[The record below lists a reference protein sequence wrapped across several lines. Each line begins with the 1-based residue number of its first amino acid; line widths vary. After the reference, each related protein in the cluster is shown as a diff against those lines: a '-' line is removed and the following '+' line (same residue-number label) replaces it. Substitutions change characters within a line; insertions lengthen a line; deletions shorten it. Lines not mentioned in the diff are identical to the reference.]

1 MAAATKARGS
11 NPGLKGSALTGATK
25 LQTSNPG
32 SCVTASSPLPE
43 SHLWWA
49 VSRSW
54 CNLHLTPHINHIQPI
69 FSAHFKTNT
78 MVWRDKIWC
87 ERGERGER
95 ERPKLKVWLWGT
107 YLIPS
112 DTSLKASAA
121 EGGKKKTA
129 LDGMQPFAWPHS
141 HVGEEGRRQ
150 VDIWPV
156 CYCEFQILWLSLT
169 LHLLKFLIWG
179 FLRQLIHSHWRRFT
193 LTSLWPSL
201 LIPSK
206 AADTYTHI
214 HTYISSKDSLFG
226 AGKKT

>member
-87 ERGERGER
+87 ERGERER
-95 ERPKLKVWLWGT
+95 EREAK
-107 YLIPS
+107 
-112 DTSLKASAA
+112 A
-121 EGGKKKTA
+121 EGLAVGNIFDPIRHFIESLSSSRRRRKKKELLMECSHS
-129 LDGMQPFAWPHS
+129 LDPIAMS
-141 HVGEEGRRQ
+141 GR
-150 VDIWPV
+150 
-156 CYCEFQILWLSLT
+156 
-169 LHLLKFLIWG
+169 
-179 FLRQLIHSHWRRFT
+179 
-193 LTSLWPSL
+193 
-201 LIPSK
+201 K
-206 AADTYTHI
+206 AGDR
-214 HTYISSKDSLFG
+214 
-226 AGKKT
+226 